1 MARLRHTHLLA
12 ACCSMLL
19 SGGIAAANVGS
30 LNFPEA
36 QYEFASFAELDGWST
51 DKQASV
57 FAGFRKSCEVL
68 MKRKDAPDVRVME
81 KALREVC
88 PRALSLPDNIDDAAA
103 KKFFEDNFRP
113 VRISKLGETTGLLT
127 GYYEPEVEGSL
138 TITKGFTVP
147 LYRRPPELISKAR
160 LGKGLMRAGFP
171 STGGAG
177 HRVNGKFVEY
187 HDRAAIEDGALA
199 GRGLEIV
206 WLRDAAD
213 AFFIQIQGSARIR
226 LQDGSLVR
234 VNYAAHNGHNYT
246 PIGRNLIEAGV
257 VPRDEISMENIRMF
271 IAEMPEEGRELM
283 RKNRGFVFFR
293 IVDNL
298 PADSEAVGAQGLS
311 LIKDRSIAV
320 DNKLHVYGSLFWIE
334 AKLQLQ
340 NTKEGQVFNRLMIGQ
355 DTGSAIIGI
364 ARADIYFGGGAEA
377 GSIAGRIRNP
387 GAFFM
392 LVPNEIDPVRIA
404 ATQNVPNPDYRP
416 ELEKKEPPKAEADKK
431 EEPKKDEPKKE
442 EPKK

>member
-1 MARLRHTHLLA
+1 MPRLRHAHLLA
-12 ACCSMLL
+12 AICSTAF
-19 SGGIAAANVGS
+19 SGGLAAANVGS
-30 LNFPEA
+30 LNFPDA
-36 QYEFASFAELDGWST
+36 QYEFVSFEQLDGWAT
-51 DKQASV
+51 DKQAAV
-57 FAGFRKSCEVL
+57 FAGFRKSCEVIL
-68 MKRKDAPDVRVME
+68 RKEVADVRAME

-88 PRALSLPDNIDDAAA
+88 PRALTLPENLSDADA
-103 KKFFEDNFRP
+103 KKFFEANFRP
-113 VRISKLGETTGLLT
+113 VRVSKLGETTGLLT

-160 LGKGLMRAGFP
+160 LGKRVLQAGFP

-177 HRVNGKFVEY
+177 HRVNGKFVDY

-246 PIGRNLIEAGV
+246 PIGRHLIEAGV

-271 IAEMPEEGRELM
+271 IAEMPDEGRELM
-283 RKNRGFVFFR
+283 RKNRGFTFFR
-293 IVDNL
+293 IIENL
-298 PADSEAVGAQGLS
+298 PADSEAVGAQGLA
-311 LIKDRSIAV
+311 LVKDRSIAV
-320 DNKLHVYGSLFWIE
+320 DNKLHAYGSLFWIE

-340 NTKEGQVFNRLMIGQ
+340 NTKEGQVFNRLMVAQ
-355 DTGSAIIGI
+355 DTGSAIVGV

-404 ATQNVPNPDYRP
+404 AEQNVPNPDYRP
-416 ELEKKEPPKAEADKK
+416 EPEKKEPPKAEAEKK
-431 EEPKKDEPKKE
+431 EPKKE

>member
-1 MARLRHTHLLA
+1 MPRLRHAHLLA
-12 ACCSMLL
+12 AWCSILL
-19 SGGIAAANVGS
+19 SGGVAANVGS
-30 LNFPEA
+30 LDLPDA
-36 QYEFASFAELDGWST
+36 QYDFVSFADLEGWHSDNT
-51 DKQASV
+51 SQV
-57 FAGFRKSCEVL
+57 LAGFRKSCEVL
-68 MKRKDAPDVRVME
+68 LKRKDVPDARLME
-81 KALREVC
+81 KGLREVC
-88 PRALSLPDNIDDAAA
+88 PRALALPENTGDDAA
-103 KKFFEDNFRP
+103 KKFFEENFRP

-127 GYYEPEVEGSL
+127 GYYEPEVDGSL
-138 TITKGFTVP
+138 TLTKGFTVP

-160 LGKGLMRAGFP
+160 LGKRFLRAGFP

-199 GRGLEIV
+199 NRGLEIV
-206 WLRDAAD
+206 WLRDAVD

-226 LQDGSLVR
+226 LPDGALVR
-234 VNYAAHNGHNYT
+234 VNYAAHNGHNFT
-246 PIGRNLIEAGV
+246 PIGRNLIETGI
-257 VPRDEISMENIRMF
+257 VPRDEMSMENIRMF

-283 RKNRGFVFFR
+283 RKNRAFTFFR
-293 IVDNL
+293 VVENL

-311 LIKDRSIAV
+311 LVKDRSIAV

-340 NTKEGQVFNRLMIGQ
+340 NTREGQVFNRLTVAQ
-355 DTGSAIIGI
+355 DTGSAIVGI

-404 ATQNVPNPDYRP
+404 AEQNVPNPDYHPAP
-416 ELEKKEPPKAEADKK
+416 EAKEQSKADAKKD
-431 EEPKKDEPKKE
+431 EPKKDEPKK
-442 EPKK
+442 

>member
-1 MARLRHTHLLA
+1 MPRLRHAHLLA
-12 ACCSMLL
+12 VCCTLL
-19 SGGIAAANVGS
+19 MPGGVANANVGS

-36 QYEFASFAELDGWST
+36 QYEFVSFADLDGWST
-51 DKQASV
+51 DKQAEV
-57 FAGFRKSCEVL
+57 FTGFRKSCEAL
-68 MKRKDAPDVRVME
+68 TKRKAAADVRPME
-81 KALREVC
+81 KALRQVC
-88 PRALSLPDNIDDAAA
+88 PRALSLPEKIDDAAA
-103 KKFFEDNFRP
+103 KKFLEANFRP
-113 VRISKLGETTGLLT
+113 VRVSKLGETTGLLT

-138 TITKGFTVP
+138 TLTKGFTVP
-147 LYRRPPELISKAR
+147 LYRRPPELVSKAR
-160 LGKGLMRAGFP
+160 LGKRVLRAGFP

-226 LQDGSLVR
+226 LPDGKLVR

-246 PIGRNLIEAGV
+246 PIGRYLIESGV
-257 VPRDEISMENIRMF
+257 VPREEISMENIRMF
-271 IAEMPEEGRELM
+271 IAEMPDEGRELM
-283 RKNRGFVFFR
+283 RKNRGFTFFR
-293 IVDNL
+293 IIDNL

-311 LIKDRSIAV
+311 LVKDRSIAV

-340 NTKEGQVFNRLMIGQ
+340 NTKEGQVFNRLMVAQ
-355 DTGSAIIGI
+355 DTGSAIVGI
-364 ARADIYFGGGAEA
+364 ARADIYFGGGADA
-377 GSIAGRIRNP
+377 GSVAGRIRNP

-392 LVPNEIDPVRIA
+392 LVPNEIDPVRVA
-404 ATQNVPNPDYRP
+404 AAQKVPNPDYRP
-416 ELEKKEPPKAEADKK
+416 AIEKQEPPKAEAQPNEAPTKD
-431 EEPKKDEPKKE
+431 EPKKDEPKK
-442 EPKK
+442 

>member
-1 MARLRHTHLLA
+1 MPHLRHAQFFA
-12 ACCSMLL
+12 ACCAMLFA
-19 SGGIAAANVGS
+19 GVPAAANVGS
-30 LNFPEA
+30 LNFPDA
-36 QYEFASFAELDGWST
+36 QYEFVTFADLDGWST
-51 DKQASV
+51 DKQALV

-68 MKRKDAPDVRVME
+68 MKRKDVPDVRPME

-88 PRALSLPDNIDDAAA
+88 PRALALPESIDDAAA
-103 KKFFEDNFRP
+103 KKFLEDNFRP

-160 LGKGLMRAGFP
+160 LGKRFLRAGFP

-177 HRVNGKFVEY
+177 HRVDGKFVEY
-187 HDRAAIEDGALA
+187 HDRAAIEDGALTN
-199 GRGLEIV
+199 RGLEIV

-246 PIGRNLIEAGV
+246 AIGRNLIEAGV
-257 VPRDEISMENIRMF
+257 VQRDEISMENIRMF
-271 IAEMPEEGRELM
+271 IAEMPDEGRELM
-283 RKNRGFVFFR
+283 RKNRAFTFFR
-293 IVDNL
+293 IVENL
-298 PADSEAVGAQGLS
+298 PPDSEAVGAQGLS
-311 LIKDRSIAV
+311 LVKDRSIAV
-320 DNKLHVYGSLFWIE
+320 DNRLHVYGSLFWIE
-334 AKLQLQ
+334 AKLQMQ
-340 NTKEGQVFNRLMIGQ
+340 NTRDGQVFNRLMVAQ

-377 GSIAGRIRNP
+377 GTIAGRIRNP

-404 ATQNVPNPDYRP
+404 AEQKVPNPDYRP
-416 ELEKKEPPKAEADKK
+416 EPEKKEPPKIEAKK
-431 EEPKKDEPKKE
+431 EEPKKEDPKKDEPKQ
-442 EPKK
+442 